1 MLDAEPA
8 APPASGAGHVWRFY
22 AFQLTAEARFDSA
35 IWIIYLQSRGYSL
48 AEIGLAESAFHLA
61 HVLLELP
68 SGSFADLVGRRWSLA
83 AGAALVSV
91 SSALLWAAPSLP
103 LVVLSLFLS
112 GASFSFRSGADR
124 AWLYEAVGADTDTT
138 DGHARFAG
146 VLGKVLGAA
155 YVVGAAATWLGAA
168 LSQASYGF
176 PFGLGIGIGLGGV
189 WLAAGLVE
197 GKRERSSATAVGE
210 VRRHVGEAW
219 RALAE
224 RRALSAMLVLSG
236 LFWTACTVAHL
247 YIQAA
252 FAARGMSNS
261 GIGLVAAATLLVSAA
276 GAGLAGRIAV
286 LGRFR
291 LWFAILAGIAGAGVA
306 ATAWPGLALAITAY
320 LGAQVAYGLI
330 EPLLG
335 AWLSRGM
342 PAAQRAT
349 LLSVE
354 SWLFSLT
361 MIFAFPLA
369 GLYAERAGWGALYIA
384 CGVATVVLGL
394 VALGLPR
401 LGRGDV

>member
-342 PAAQRAT
+342 PATQRAT

-369 GLYAERAGWGALYIA
+369 GLYAERAGWGALYVA

>member
-8 APPASGAGHVWRFY
+8 APPVPGTGNVWRFY

-48 AEIGLAESAFHLA
+48 AEIGLAESAYHLA

-91 SSALLWAAPSLP
+91 ASALLWAAPSLP

-112 GASFSFRSGADR
+112 GAAASFRSGADR
-124 AWLYEAVGADTDTT
+124 AWLYEAVGADADGEG
-138 DGHARFAG
+138 GHARFAG

-155 YVVGAAATWLGAA
+155 YLVGAAVTWLGAA
-168 LSQASYGF
+168 LSQVSYGF
-176 PFGLGIGIGLGGV
+176 PFGLGIGVGLGGV
-189 WLAAGLVE
+189 WLAAGLAE
-197 GKRERSSATAVGE
+197 GRRERTATTATGE

-219 RALAE
+219 RALSQ
-224 RRALSAMLVLSG
+224 RRALAAMLVLSG

-252 FAARGMSNS
+252 LSARGVPN
-261 GIGLVAAATLLVSAA
+261 GGVGLVAAATLLVSAG

-286 LGRFR
+286 LGRYR
-291 LWFAILAGIAGAGVA
+291 LWFAILAAIAGAGVA
-306 ATAWPGLALAITAY
+306 AMALPGLALALAAY
-320 LGAQVAYGLI
+320 LGAQVSYGLI

-361 MIFAFPLA
+361 MIVAFPLA
-369 GLYAERAGWGALYIA
+369 GLYAERAGWGALYVA
-384 CGVATVVLGL
+384 CGAATVVLGL
-394 VALGLPR
+394 VALWLPR
-401 LGRGDV
+401 MGSAG

>member
-342 PAAQRAT
+342 PATQRAT